1 MSNKQKV
8 TNVAILGVFGAIIV
22 VLQLLSYAIKIG
34 TFNLSL
40 VLIPI
45 VLGAYLYGPKKG
57 AVLGGIFGAVVVI
70 CCFAGMDAGGYI
82 LISASPVLTIAV
94 CIVKGIAAGF
104 VPGLIAK
111 ALDGKGSPYLTI
123 MLCAVSAPIVNTGL
137 FTASMFLFFKDIL
150 SQWAGDTDV
159 VTYAIVGL
167 IGVNFIIEFVINVAM
182 APSLLRVKKA
192 IKR

>member
-8 TNVAILGVFGAIIV
+8 TNVAILGVFGAV
-22 VLQLLSYAIKIG
+22 VAVLQLLSYAIKIG

-57 AVLGGIFGAVVVI
+57 AILGGIFGAVVVI

-82 LISASPVLTIAV
+82 LISANPLLTTAV
-94 CIVKGIAAGF
+94 CMVKGIAAGF
-104 VPGLIAK
+104 VPGIIAK
-111 ALDGKGSPYLTI
+111 ALGKKCSPYLTI
-123 MLCAVSAPIVNTGL
+123 ILCAISAPIVNTGL
-137 FTASMFLFFKDIL
+137 FTASMFLFFKDTL
-150 SQWAGDTDV
+150 TEWAGGTNV

-167 IGVNFIIEFVINVAM
+167 IGVNFIIEFVVNALA
-182 APSLLRVKKA
+182 APSLLRVKKSM
-192 IKR
+192 KR